1 MIPVRAKA
9 PLSPGEALE
18 AQRPLAYNQAMK
30 RHAAVRAIRPAA
42 EQRAS
47 ELQAAPSPKPQRP
60 GLATALVHEMTEEG
74 VVLQLGS
81 ALVPATLDPSV
92 HPIVIEGARARRER
106 VLVEEAED
114 GSLVVLGALRAQPTP
129 GIDAAESYSI
139 KAKRVSVEAEE
150 EVSLSAKTAA
160 LALRAIGEVE
170 TYAERI
176 VSRAE
181 GVHKIIGRML
191 RLN

>member
-18 AQRPLAYNQAMK
+18 AQRRLAYNQAMK

-60 GLATALVHEMTEEG
+60 GLATALVHEMNEAG

-92 HPIVIEGARARRER
+92 HPVVIEGARARRER
-106 VLVEEAED
+106 VLVEEAAD

-129 GIDAAESYSI
+129 GIDAAEAYSI

-150 EVSLSAKTAA
+150 EISLSAQTAA
-160 LALRAIGEVE
+160 LALRAVGEVE

-176 VSRAE
+176 ISRAE